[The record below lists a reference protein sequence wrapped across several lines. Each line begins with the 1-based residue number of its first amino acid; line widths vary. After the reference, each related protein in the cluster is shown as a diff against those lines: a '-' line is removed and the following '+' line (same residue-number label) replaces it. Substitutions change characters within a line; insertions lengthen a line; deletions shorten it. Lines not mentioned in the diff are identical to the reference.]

1 MSKSKSELKRKRGR
15 PVKYIMPEPIDATPE
30 EVAKAI
36 LFTPPKKPHEWK
48 FMRDFEGDTNDLE
61 G

>member
-1 MSKSKSELKRKRGR
+1 MNDKSELKRKRGR
-15 PVKYIMPEPIDATPE
+15 SVKYTMPEPIPDTAE
-30 EVAKAI
+30 NIAKAI

-48 FMRDFEGDTNDLE
+48 FMREFEGNVRDLE

>member
-1 MSKSKSELKRKRGR
+1 MSKNKSEPKRKRGR

-30 EVAKAI
+30 EVARAI

-48 FMRDFEGDTNDLE
+48 FMKDLEGDTSDLE